1 MRDRS
6 PSPSLYLDR
15 WKVDRPQLLPL
26 SEPLVDAETGL
37 FTKLSYQ
44 ARSFSFLPQ
53 KEYPTHI
60 RYPQLSP
67 SVFTYFYPPIKL

>member
-6 PSPSLYLDR
+6 PSPSFSPDR

-26 SEPLVDAETGL
+26 SEPLMDAETGL
-37 FTKLSYQ
+37 FTKLSGQ

-53 KEYPTHI
+53 KEYKTTFRNLNCHYRFLLI
-60 RYPQLSP
+60 LIQQ
-67 SVFTYFYPPIKL
+67 